1 MIKQSNE
8 ILQKAND
15 LRKDII
21 EEIDK
26 LRNKFNQLSDKH
38 FSQIFYC

>member
-8 ILQKAND
+8 ILQKANE
-15 LRKDII
+15 LQKDII

-26 LRNKFNQLSDKH
+26 LRNKFNQLSVKH
-38 FSQIFYC
+38 FS

>member
-1 MIKQSNE
+1 MITQSNE
-8 ILQKAND
+8 ILQKANE

-38 FSQIFYC
+38 FS